1 MGAEKLFTAEEVAKH
16 NSQENL
22 WIVIDSDVYDLSRFA
37 SLHPGGKAVL
47 LDRTIAGQDA
57 TEAFFAVH
65 RAEVLE
71 KPQYA
76 RLRIGSLAGKS
87 QTEHVSVD
95 DRLSKVPYGEP
106 TWLSPNFTSPYY
118 NETHRALQK
127 RMRILVDEVL
137 YPDGQLK
144 EADGKYVS
152 QVVLDEMGRLNVHAM
167 RLGPGKHLK
176 GLTLMGG
183 VVRPEEASPPFNYF
197 HELVITQELVRVGT
211 RGYGDALLSG
221 LVIGLPPV
229 LNFGSD
235 ALRERIVPEI
245 LAAKKTICLAVSE
258 PFAGS
263 DVGGLRTTAVKS
275 QDGKEWIINGTKK
288 WITNGTFADYFVTG
302 TRTDGGFTVILI
314 PRTAGVS
321 TKPIKTSYSPSAG
334 TAYVTF
340 DNVRVP
346 IENTLGQ
353 EDAGLYVL
361 LSNFNHERW
370 VMCCSSARAQR
381 LIVEEC
387 LKWTCQR
394 KAFGKRLVDQ
404 AVVRHKLATMIARTE
419 SVQNWLENVT
429 HQMCCMPYR
438 VQADKLA
445 GPVYYHRQMAFLKMH
460 CTQTAQKTAAD
471 AVQLF
476 GGRGLTQSGMGRF
489 IEHAYR
495 TIAFDS
501 LLGGAEDVL
510 GDLGVRQAIR
520 KMPEDVRL

>member
-1 MGAEKLFTAEEVAKH
+1 METGKLFTTEEVAEH
-16 NSQENL
+16 NSPEDL
-22 WIVIDSDVYDLSRFA
+22 WIVIDSDVYDLSRFVGI
-37 SLHPGGKAVL
+37 HPGGKAVL
-47 LDRTIAGQDA
+47 LDRIVAGQDA

-71 KPQYA
+71 KPHYA
-76 RLRIGSLAGKS
+76 RLRIGSLAGKP
-87 QTEHVSVD
+87 QTKHVSAD

-118 NETHRALQK
+118 TETHRALQK
-127 RMRILVDEVL
+127 RMRILVDKVL

-144 EADGKYVS
+144 EADGKHVS
-152 QVVLDEMGRLNVHAM
+152 QAVLDEMSRLNVHAM

-176 GLTLMGG
+176 GLTLMDG
-183 VVRPEEASPPFNYF
+183 VVKPEEFNYF

-235 ALRERIVPEI
+235 ALRERIVPDI

-263 DVGGLRTTAVKS
+263 DVSGLRTTAVKS
-275 QDGKEWIINGTKK
+275 EDGKEWIINGTKK

-314 PRTAGVS
+314 PRTEGVS

-346 IENTLGQ
+346 VENTLGQ

-387 LKWTCQR
+387 LKWACQR

-404 AVVRHKLATMIARTE
+404 AVVRHK
-419 SVQNWLENVT
+419 
-429 HQMCCMPYR
+429 
-438 VQADKLA
+438 
-445 GPVYYHRQMAFLKMH
+445 
-460 CTQTAQKTAAD
+460 
-471 AVQLF
+471 
-476 GGRGLTQSGMGRF
+476 
-489 IEHAYR
+489 
-495 TIAFDS
+495 
-501 LLGGAEDVL
+501 
-510 GDLGVRQAIR
+510 
-520 KMPEDVRL
+520 

>member
-1 MGAEKLFTAEEVAKH
+1 MADRKLFTAEEVAKH
-16 NSQENL
+16 NTTEDL
-22 WIVIDSDVYDLSRFA
+22 WIIIDSDVYDVSRFVH
-37 SLHPGGKAVL
+37 LHPGGKAVL
-47 LDRTIAGQDA
+47 FDRTIAGQDA

-76 RLRIGSLAGKS
+76 RLRIGSLTEKS
-87 QTEHVSVD
+87 KTKENSAE

-106 TWLSPNFTSPYY
+106 TWLLPKFTSPYY
-118 NETHRALQK
+118 NESHRALQK
-127 RMRILVDEVL
+127 RMRVLVDEVL

-144 EADGKYVS
+144 EADGKHVS
-152 QVVLDEMGRLNVHAM
+152 QTVLDEMSRLNVHAM

-176 GLTLMGG
+176 GLTLMDGI
-183 VVRPEEASPPFNYF
+183 VKPEEFNYF
-197 HELVITQELVRVGT
+197 HELVVNQEFVRVGT

-229 LNFGSD
+229 LNFGSES
-235 ALRERIVPEI
+235 LRERIVPEI
-245 LAAKKTICLAVSE
+245 LAAKKIICLAVSE

-275 QDGKEWIINGTKK
+275 GDGKEWIINGTKK

-314 PRTAGVS
+314 PRTTGVS

-340 DNVRVP
+340 DNVHVP
-346 IENTLGQ
+346 VENTLGQ

-370 VMCCSSARAQR
+370 VMCCISARAQR

-404 AVVRHKLATMIARTE
+404 PVVRHKLAAMIARVE
-419 SVQNWLENVT
+419 SVQNWVENIT

-445 GPVYYHRQMAFLKMH
+445 GQMAFLKMH

-501 LLGGAEDVL
+501 ILGGAEDVL
-510 GDLGVRQAIR
+510 GDLGVRQAVR
-520 KMPEDVRL
+520 KMPEDVKL

>member
-1 MGAEKLFTAEEVAKH
+1 MF
-16 NSQENL
+16 
-22 WIVIDSDVYDLSRFA
+22 DL
-37 SLHPGGKAVL
+37 L
-47 LDRTIAGQDA
+47 AGQDA

-76 RLRIGSLAGKS
+76 RLRVGSLRGKA
-87 QTEHVSVD
+87 QKGRVLDD
-95 DRLSKVPYGEP
+95 DRLSMVPYGEP
-106 TWLSPNFTSPYY
+106 TWLSPSFSSPYY
-118 NETHRALQK
+118 KETHRTLQK
-127 RMRILVDEVL
+127 RMRILVDDVL

-144 EADGKYVS
+144 EADGKRVS
-152 QVVLDEMGRLNVHAM
+152 PEVLAEMSRLNVHAM

-176 GLTLMGG
+176 GLTLMDGI
-183 VVRPEEASPPFNYF
+183 VKPEEFDYF

-235 ALRERIVPEI
+235 ELRARIVPEV
-245 LAAKKTICLAVSE
+245 LTAKKTICLAVSE

-275 QDGKEWIINGTKK
+275 EDGKEWIINGTKK

-314 PRTAGVS
+314 PRTEGVS
-321 TKPIKTSYSPSAG
+321 TKPIKTSYSASAG

-346 IENTLGQ
+346 VENTLGQ

-370 VMCCSSARAQR
+370 VLCCSSARAQR

-394 KAFGKRLVDQ
+394 SAFGKRLVDQ

-429 HQMCCMPYR
+429 HQMCRMSYR

-445 GPVYYHRQMAFLKMH
+445 GQMAFLKMY

-520 KMPEDVRL
+520 KMPEDARL

>member
-1 MGAEKLFTAEEVAKH
+1 MNQIEELTSYRTATQHKSVGD
-16 NSQENL
+16 L
-22 WIVIDSDVYDLSRFA
+22 WIIIDSDVYDLSRFMG
-37 SLHPGGKAVL
+37 LHPGGKAVL
-47 LDRTIAGQDA
+47 LDATIAGQDA

-65 RAEVLE
+65 RADVLG

-76 RLRIGSLAGKS
+76 RLRIGSLAGKPR
-87 QTEHVSVD
+87 TENVSVD
-95 DRLSKVPYGEP
+95 DRLSHVPYGEP

-127 RMRILVDEVL
+127 RMRILVDDVL

-144 EADGKYVS
+144 EADGKHVS
-152 QVVLDEMGRLNVHAM
+152 QAVLDEMSRLNVHAM

-183 VVRPEEASPPFNYF
+183 IIKPEEASPPFNYF

-275 QDGKEWIINGTKK
+275 TDGKEWIINGTKK
-288 WITNGTFADYFVTG
+288 YAMLCASIEPLTELFALDGLPTERLPTTLSLERELMYVFLPLFV
-302 TRTDGGFTVILI
+302 GGFTVILI

-321 TKPIKTSYSPSAG
+321 TTPIKTSYSPSAG

-340 DNVRVP
+340 DNVHVP

-394 KAFGKRLVDQ
+394 KGFGKRLVDQ
-404 AVVRHKLATMIARTE
+404 AVVRHK
-419 SVQNWLENVT
+419 
-429 HQMCCMPYR
+429 
-438 VQADKLA
+438 
-445 GPVYYHRQMAFLKMH
+445 
-460 CTQTAQKTAAD
+460 
-471 AVQLF
+471 
-476 GGRGLTQSGMGRF
+476 
-489 IEHAYR
+489 
-495 TIAFDS
+495 
-501 LLGGAEDVL
+501 
-510 GDLGVRQAIR
+510 
-520 KMPEDVRL
+520 

>member
-1 MGAEKLFTAEEVAKH
+1 MSSAERVFTPEEVSKH
-16 NSQENL
+16 NSSDDL
-22 WIVIDSDVYDLSRFA
+22 WIIVDNNVYDLSRFA
-37 SLHPGGKAVL
+37 NLHPGGKAVL
-47 LDRTIAGQDA
+47 VDSTIAGQDA
-57 TEAFFAVH
+57 TEAFFSVH
-65 RAEVLE
+65 RSEVLE

-76 RLRIGSLAGKS
+76 KLRIGSVGPQPNAKDLSA
-87 QTEHVSVD
+87 V

-106 TWLSPNFTSPYY
+106 TWLSPGFKSPYY
-118 NETHRALQK
+118 NETHRELQR
-127 RMRILVDEVL
+127 RMRVLVDDLL

-144 EADGKYVS
+144 EADGKHVS
-152 QVVLDEMGRLNVHAM
+152 REVLDEMARLNVHAM

-176 GLTLMGG
+176 GLTLMDGA
-183 VVRPEEASPPFNYF
+183 VKPEEFNYF
-197 HELVITQELVRVGT
+197 HELVITQELTRVGT

-229 LNFGSD
+229 LNFGSE
-235 ALRERIVPEI
+235 ALRQRIVPEI
-245 LAAKKTICLAVSE
+245 LQAKKTICLAVSE

-275 QDGKEWIINGTKK
+275 EDGKEWVINGTKK
-288 WITNGTFADYFVTG
+288 WITNGTFADYFVVG
-302 TRTDGGFTVILI
+302 TRTDGGFTVILV
-314 PRTAGVS
+314 PRVEGVE

-340 DNVRVP
+340 DKVRVP
-346 IENTLGQ
+346 VENTLGE
-353 EDAGLYVL
+353 EDGGLYVL

-370 VMCCSSARAQR
+370 VMCCSSVRAQR

-394 KAFGKRLVDQ
+394 KAFGKPLVDQ
-404 AVVRHKLATMIARTE
+404 AVVRHKLAAMIARTE
-419 SVQNWLENVT
+419 SAQNWLESVT
-429 HQMCCMPYR
+429 HQMCSMPYR

-445 GPVYYHRQMAFLKMH
+445 GQMAFLKMH
-460 CTQTAQKTAAD
+460 CTQTAQKTATD

-510 GDLGVRQAIR
+510 GDLGVRQAVR
-520 KMPEDVRL
+520 KMPEDTKL